1 MTTYEVHSR
10 DSEHILVASWPDLP
24 ERASHEV
31 ATFAELKLA
40 AVAKTVLNSASRYR
54 WRRRVELVDEGM
66 FTDQDDAKPAQLP
79 ALETSVVLGDS
90 SMDAELTE
98 RVRALL
104 PAPGESP
111 ASPVADPGGFTERVV
126 FGNLGPLLWR
136 DWCGHLSAS
145 EHEALRTELD
155 LDMAAT
161 TGPLVD
167 RARQMAWYLS
177 AELLIDEDNSRL
189 SADKDGNAEA
199 AKDFQRSLLKLFSDL
214 TGVPAESSAVDW
226 DPDNEELLRVHS
238 PVSVVGFWL
247 DADCWYYG
255 WPGSDARSGEPI
267 VWQHAGTVPTDTS
280 IGDLAAVVRDRI
292 AARAWPFG
300 GSPPSGRRGP
310 GAGRP

>member
-1 MTTYEVHSR
+1 
-10 DSEHILVASWPDLP
+10 
-24 ERASHEV
+24 
-31 ATFAELKLA
+31 
-40 AVAKTVLNSASRYR
+40 
-54 WRRRVELVDEGM
+54 
-66 FTDQDDAKPAQLP
+66 
-79 ALETSVVLGDS
+79 
-90 SMDAELTE
+90 
-98 RVRALL
+98 
-104 PAPGESP
+104 
-111 ASPVADPGGFTERVV
+111 
-126 FGNLGPLLWR
+126 
-136 DWCGHLSAS
+136 
-145 EHEALRTELD
+145 
-155 LDMAAT
+155 MAAT

-167 RARQMAWYLS
+167 RARQTAWYLS

-189 SADKDGNAEA
+189 PADKGGDAEA

-255 WPGSDARSGEPI
+255 WPGSDATSGEPI

-300 GSPPSGRRGP
+300 GSPPSGRRAP
-310 GAGRP
+310 RAGRS